1 MKLHFINGPKA
12 GEKFE
17 LGPPGVSIGRETDN
31 DINLLIGGVSRYH
44 AKLEPDGDGWLIRDL
59 GSTNGSKVNGQI
71 ISGSY
76 NLQPGDI
83 ITLGEQNICY
93 GEKQPDASQK
103 AAQQEK
109 TILNPFPVI
118 NPSPSPIVTPLPEKP
133 LFQPI
138 EQTPRQEISP
148 DAPEIIQPV
157 PQAIFQPIGEPEKL
171 NAEIPI
177 SPVAQTV
184 NDMANPEKNENIKS
198 FFDNLKK
205 GETSF
210 VKMNFFEKNE
220 KGSGPDSN
228 TAAHKDTKK
237 RKFSNFLFYVL
248 VIGAAV
254 IFVSIFI
261 MIQKTNEKKTIQKPV
276 DKRQPGIPLLLSYSK
291 QITTPDNIFNFFLKV
306 EDGMAIFTLDD
317 IKSQRHYSKT
327 VKAVDK
333 QFLENLEEKIKGTN
347 FMSLQSESP
356 GAASGD
362 ADNTRKLII
371 GYGKNLNDITV
382 KNTFANSSFEE
393 IEAAIDEFSENYGLR
408 TISLTPEEMRQEAD
422 KSFAKAEQLFLN
434 YDAKPENLREA
445 IVRYKITMEMLD
457 QFVPK
462 PEKWNIARK
471 KQQEAQTILDQKFK
485 DLKFDF
491 ERFLK
496 LNEYQQARDVCSQM
510 MLMMPPDSKGYEQ
523 IKAYKLNLEKKIGS
537 KNKK

>member
-17 LGPPGVSIGRETDN
+17 LSSPGASIGREIDN

-44 AKLEPDGDGWLIRDL
+44 AKFEVDGEGWLIRDL
-59 GSTNGSKVNGQI
+59 GSTNGSKVNGQT

-76 NLQPGDI
+76 KLQPGDI

-93 GEKQPDASQK
+93 GEKQPDIQQK
-103 AAQQEK
+103 AAVQMEK
-109 TILNPFPVI
+109 TILNPSPVI
-118 NPSPSPIVTPLPEKP
+118 NPPPLITPSPENP
-133 LFQPI
+133 LFQPLNQ
-138 EQTPRQEISP
+138 EATP
-148 DAPEIIQPV
+148 APEIIQPD

-171 NAEIPI
+171 NIGI
-177 SPVAQTV
+177 NLSPTAQTV
-184 NDMANPEKNENIKS
+184 NDMANPEKNGDVKG

-210 VKMNFFEKNE
+210 VKMNFFGKNE
-220 KGSGPDSN
+220 KDSGSDSKS
-228 TAAHKDTKK
+228 TDHKDAKK

-261 MIQKTNEKKTIQKPV
+261 MIQKANEKKVVPKTV
-276 DKRQPGIPLLLSYSK
+276 EKRQEGIPLLLSYSK
-291 QITTPDNIFNFFLKV
+291 QITTPDNIFNFSLKI
-306 EDGMAIFTLDD
+306 EDGAASFTLDD
-317 IKSQRHYSKT
+317 IRSQRHFSKT

-356 GAASGD
+356 GAASGGT
-362 ADNTRKLII
+362 DNTRKLTI
-371 GYGKNLNDITV
+371 GYDKNLNEITV

-393 IEAAIDEFSENYGLR
+393 IEAAVDEFSENYGLR

-422 KSFAKAEQLFLN
+422 KSFAKAEQLFLK

-496 LNEYQQARDVCSQM
+496 LNEYQQARDVCAQM

-523 IKAYKLNLEKKIGS
+523 TKAFKLNLEKKIGS